1 MTIYVAGDSWSART
15 LNDEENYPQHL
26 ALGARLQRLMPD
38 QTVVTVAEPGESTC
52 NQIEL
57 AASLAQSGDVVILG
71 WSDWCREHNII
82 TGRRGQ
88 TIGVAETQALGDL
101 LDASRERCAGVIDG
115 FAPWVR
121 VIHWGGQSAV
131 WAPIPEAHIIAYD
144 DYCRREITAPS
155 RTLST
160 QTLSTGWSNHR
171 QLLRHL
177 TESFLEDADL
187 ASAVERA
194 LRVNRHCAL
203 NPRLF
208 PDGGHLAWSSYD
220 ALAQRLQQLVQQQS

>member
-15 LNDEENYPQHL
+15 LNDEANYPQHL

-57 AASLAQSGDVVILG
+57 AAGLAQPGDVVILG
-71 WSDWCREHNII
+71 WSDWCREHNIVA
-82 TGRRGQ
+82 GRRGQ
-88 TIGVAETQALGDL
+88 SIGVAEPQHFSAL
-101 LDASRERCAGVIDG
+101 LDQSLERCAGVIDG

-131 WAPIPEAHIIAYD
+131 WAPIPDSHTVAYD
-144 DYCRREITAPS
+144 DYCRRAITAPS

-160 QTLSTGWSNHR
+160 QTLSTGWSTV
-171 QLLRHL
+171 LDLERHL
-177 TESFLEDADL
+177 TETFLADADL
-187 ASAVERA
+187 KGVIERA

-208 PDGGHLAWSSYD
+208 PDGGHLAWDSYD
-220 ALAQRLQQLVQQQS
+220 ALALRLQQLVQQS